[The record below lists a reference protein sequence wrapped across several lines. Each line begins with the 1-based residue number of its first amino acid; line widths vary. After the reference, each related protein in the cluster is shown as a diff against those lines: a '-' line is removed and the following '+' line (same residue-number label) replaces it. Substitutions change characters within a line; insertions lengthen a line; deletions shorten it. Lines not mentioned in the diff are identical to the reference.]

1 MTRVLFYDDVPI
13 YGGHQATAIAAAR
26 HLAAAGFEV
35 ISAFSAANARMRA
48 EWSAVENRVR
58 LIPLDLRLTRWQP
71 FLSPFGMASAPVRAL
86 LRDVKP
92 DIVVAVQGTIVQSN
106 RGVEQARRLG
116 IPVVSFVPMGVHFA
130 RGQWLHRVVSRI
142 LERYHYR
149 RPDAFI
155 TISRNSSRELQ
166 EGGARS
172 PIHVVYCGAAV
183 GKLQRIPRAEAREQL
198 GLAAYTLAIIGRV
211 SIGTKGHA
219 VLLHALTRLDD
230 VRLLIVGDG
239 PDDAVVDQLIANL
252 GLRER
257 VTRLPWRADM
267 SAVYSAVDMIV
278 IPSWFEGLPL
288 VAFEAMLFELPIV
301 ATDMGAMR
309 EILPAEWL
317 CPVGDPIALA
327 ETISL
332 VRASADAKT
341 LHANRQRILHE
352 LNEEAFG
359 ERFRSALQRI
369 VEGSPPT
376 TVE

>member
-1 MTRVLFYDDVPI
+1 MKRVLFYDDVPI

-26 HLAAAGFEV
+26 HLAASGFEV
-35 ISAFSAANARMRA
+35 ISAFSEMNARMNA
-48 EWSAVENRVR
+48 EWSAVQDAVR
-58 LIPLDLRLTRWQP
+58 LIPLELRLTRWQP
-71 FLSPFGMASAPVRAL
+71 FLSPLGIAAAPVRDL
-86 LRDVKP
+86 IRDVKP
-92 DIVVAVQGTIVQSN
+92 DVVIAVQGTIVQSN

-116 IPVVSFVPMGVHFA
+116 IPAVSFVPMGVHFA
-130 RGQWLHRVVSRI
+130 RGQWLQQFVSRI

-155 TISRNSSRELQ
+155 TVSRNSSQELV
-166 EGGARS
+166 EGGARV

-183 GKLQRIPRAEAREQL
+183 GRLKQIPRAEARQQL
-198 GLAAYTLAIIGRV
+198 AVSGYTVAIIGRV
-211 SIGTKGHA
+211 SVGTKGHA
-219 VLLHALTRLDD
+219 VLLQALTRLEN

-239 PDDAVVDQLIANL
+239 PDDAVVDQLIVNL

-267 SAVYSAVDMIV
+267 SAVYSALDMIV

-327 ETISL
+327 GAISF
-332 VRASADAKT
+332 VREHADPGT
-341 LHANRQRILHE
+341 LHANRERILHE

-359 ERFRSALQRI
+359 ERFRSALERI
-369 VEGSPPT
+369 AQGMPPAAD
-376 TVE
+376 E

>member
-1 MTRVLFYDDVPI
+1 MRRVLFFDDVPI

-26 HLAAAGFEV
+26 HLAASGVEV
-35 ISAFSAANARMRA
+35 ISAFPAANTRMRA
-48 EWSAVENRVR
+48 EWHAVQDTVR
-58 LIPLDLRLTRWQP
+58 LVPLDVGLTRWQP
-71 FLSPFGMASAPVRAL
+71 FLSPFGIGAASVRRL
-86 LRDVKP
+86 LQEVEPDV
-92 DIVVAVQGTIVQSN
+92 VVAVQGTIVQSN

-116 IPVVSFVPMGVHFA
+116 VPVVSFVPMGVHFA
-130 RGQWLHRVVSRI
+130 RGQWLQQSVARI

-155 TISRNSSRELQ
+155 TISRNSSRELLD
-166 EGGARS
+166 GGARS

-183 GKLQRIPRAEAREQL
+183 DKLTRIPREEARQQL
-198 GLAAYTLAIIGRV
+198 ALSGYTLAIIGRV

-219 VLLHALTRLDD
+219 VLLHALTRLED
-230 VRLLIVGDG
+230 VRLVIVGDG
-239 PDDAVVDQLIANL
+239 PDDQAVDALIVKL

-257 VTRLPWRADM
+257 VTRLPWRKDM
-267 SAVYSAVDMIV
+267 SDVYSAVDMIV

-327 ETISL
+327 DAIST
-332 VRASADAKT
+332 VRANTRPET
-341 LHANRQRILHE
+341 LHAHRERVLRE

-359 ERFRSALQRI
+359 ERFRAALETI
-369 VEGSPPT
+369 VRGVAATPRE
-376 TVE
+376 

>member
-1 MTRVLFYDDVPI
+1 MRRILFYDDVPI

-35 ISAFSAANARMRA
+35 VSAFSAANSRMHT
-48 EWSAVENRVR
+48 EWSAVQDAVR

-71 FLSPFGMASAPVRAL
+71 FLSPFGIASAPVRQL
-86 LRDVKP
+86 IQDVRP
-92 DIVVAVQGTIVQSN
+92 DVVVAVQGTIVQSN
-106 RGVEQARRLG
+106 RVVEQARRLG

-130 RGQWLHRVVSRI
+130 RGQWLQRFVSRI

-155 TISRNSSRELQ
+155 TVSRNSSRELR
-166 EGGARS
+166 EGGARG
-172 PIHVVYCGAAV
+172 PVHVVYCGASI
-183 GKLQRIPRAEAREQL
+183 GKLKRIPRDEARRQL
-198 GLAAYTLAIIGRV
+198 ALSGYTLAIIGRV

-219 VLLHALTRLDD
+219 VLLHALTRLENA
-230 VRLLIVGDG
+230 RLLIVGDG
-239 PDDAVVDQLIANL
+239 PDDAAVDQLIVQL

-267 SAVYSAVDMIV
+267 SDVYSAADMIV

-288 VAFEAMLFELPIV
+288 VAFEAMLFELPVV

-327 ETISL
+327 DAISS
-332 VRASADAKT
+332 VRASANPES
-341 LHANRQRILHE
+341 LHANRERILHE

-359 ERFRSALQRI
+359 ERFRSALEQIDQDLRPN
-369 VEGSPPT
+369 G
-376 TVE
+376 